1 MRSRTGRPH
10 WIVVDEAH
18 HLIPASWHAAS
29 VTLPQKLKGMMLIT
43 VHPDQVA
50 TAGLS
55 LVDTIL
61 SVGKSPEQNIK
72 AFCETIGHCP
82 PQLTSQTLEP
92 GEALAWFS
100 EEDLEPFRLQ
110 ITPGRTERRRP
121 ANMQKVN

>member
-72 AFCETIGHCP
+72 AFATHIPNFRTRGS
-82 PQLTSQTLEP
+82 TSL
-92 GEALAWFS
+92 
-100 EEDLEPFRLQ
+100 
-110 ITPGRTERRRP
+110 
-121 ANMQKVN
+121 V